1 MKKKRITIIDILI
14 VLAVAVAGVVV
25 MKVMRPSGAA
35 SNGNVEF
42 VVLAGE
48 VDNKVAEGLKA
59 GDKAILSQTQKTE
72 VTISEVRAVPSRI
85 NVFDNETLEYKTQ
98 ESELKSD
105 VYVTVNTDANISDTA
120 IVKDDVFIRVG
131 EEVSI
136 DSKNLSVKGHI
147 VEINNEEK

>member
-14 VLAVAVAGVVV
+14 VLAVIAAGFVV
-25 MKVMRPSGAA
+25 MKVMRPSGVA

-48 VDNKVAEGLKA
+48 VDNKVVDGLKP

-72 VTISEVRAVPSRI
+72 VMVSEVKAVPARI
-85 NVFDNETLEYKTQ
+85 NVFDNKTQEYKTQ

-105 VYVTVNTDANISDTA
+105 VYITVNTDANISDTA
-120 IVKDDVFIRVG
+120 IVKDDVFVRVG
-131 EEVSI
+131 AEVSI

>member
-14 VLAVAVAGVVV
+14 VLAVIAAGFVV
-25 MKVMRPSGAA
+25 MKVMRPSGAP

-48 VDNKVAEGLKA
+48 VDNKVVDGLKP

-72 VTISEVRAVPSRI
+72 VTVSEVRAVPARI
-85 NVFDNETLEYKTQ
+85 NVFDNKTQEYKTQ
-98 ESELKSD
+98 ESEFKSD
-105 VYVTVNTDANISDTA
+105 VYITVNTDANISDTA
-120 IVKDDVFIRVG
+120 IVKDDVFVRVG
-131 EEVSI
+131 AEVSI